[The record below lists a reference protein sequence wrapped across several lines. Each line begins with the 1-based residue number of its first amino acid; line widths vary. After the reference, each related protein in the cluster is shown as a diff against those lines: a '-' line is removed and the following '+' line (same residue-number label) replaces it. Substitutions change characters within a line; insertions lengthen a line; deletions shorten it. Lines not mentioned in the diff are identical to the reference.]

1 MKMWPQ
7 SEPLITKLLPQKHD
21 SFIYTQLKGNIEYF
35 GNRTLQI
42 SQSLMTTVKTLIS
55 EPMDYYGF
63 RLIQHA
69 WPEVYHCPG
78 VAVAFVDHFDWRSPD
93 ILSLALLH
101 LPPFFPP
108 AEQLLNTSCCWLSKK
123 NKTKKKKETPDSYT
137 CLKANKPMLSVLP
150 QVSCFRPM
158 LHRYF
163 FKPLTRLCQ
172 TSSKRESSH
181 LQAKAPAWSIITDS
195 SQ

>member
-1 MKMWPQ
+1 MRCSAVCLSQMKMWPQ

-35 GNRTLQI
+35 GNCTLQI
-42 SQSLMTTVKTLIS
+42 SQSLMTTIKTLIS
-55 EPMDYYGF
+55 EPMDYYEF

-123 NKTKKKKETPDSYT
+123 KKKKKKKETPDSYT
-137 CLKANKPMLSVLP
+137 CLKANKPMLSVLL

-158 LHRYF
+158 LHGYF
-163 FKPLTRLCQ
+163 FF
-172 TSSKRESSH
+172 
-181 LQAKAPAWSIITDS
+181 
-195 SQ
+195 

>member
-35 GNRTLQI
+35 GNCTLQI
-42 SQSLMTTVKTLIS
+42 SQSLMTTIKTLIS
-55 EPMDYYGF
+55 EPMDYYEF

-123 NKTKKKKETPDSYT
+123 KKKKKKKETPDSYT
-137 CLKANKPMLSVLP
+137 CLKANKPMLSVLL

-158 LHRYF
+158 LHGYF
-163 FKPLTRLCQ
+163 FF
-172 TSSKRESSH
+172 
-181 LQAKAPAWSIITDS
+181 
-195 SQ
+195 